1 MGTTMPRKLSANPK
15 HPLYDQD
22 WCDRVQVW
30 KDGELVRGAVTVDV
44 DEGWCDVITFIDAHN
59 IKLERIKGSFMIRVK
74 GAVWE

>member
-44 DEGWCDVITFIDAHN
+44 DEGLSLIHI
-59 IKLERIKGSFMIRVK
+59 
-74 GAVWE
+74 